1 MEKLEQTDDD
11 LLHALEL
18 MQKHGALA
26 DTLDRARHYGA
37 MARDALG
44 LFGDSPV
51 KRAMVEAIDFA
62 IERAH

>member
-11 LLHALEL
+11 LQQALAL
-18 MQKHGALA
+18 LQKHNALA

-44 LFGDSPV
+44 LFADSPV
-51 KRAMVEAIDFA
+51 KRAMLEAIDFA